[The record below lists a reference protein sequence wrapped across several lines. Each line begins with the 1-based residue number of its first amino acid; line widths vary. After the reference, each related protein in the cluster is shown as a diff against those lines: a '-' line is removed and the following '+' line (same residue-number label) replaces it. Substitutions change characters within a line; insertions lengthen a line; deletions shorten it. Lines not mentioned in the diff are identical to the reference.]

1 MPRKVRQLKADL
13 RRVGCREEPGRGKGS
28 HSYWTHPDVP
38 AVRVNLA
45 GNDGDDAKDYQE
57 RDVRR
62 ALEQVRQAREQARR
76 QP

>member
-1 MPRKVRQLKADL
+1 M
-13 RRVGCREEPGRGKGS
+13 
-28 HSYWTHPDVP
+28 P